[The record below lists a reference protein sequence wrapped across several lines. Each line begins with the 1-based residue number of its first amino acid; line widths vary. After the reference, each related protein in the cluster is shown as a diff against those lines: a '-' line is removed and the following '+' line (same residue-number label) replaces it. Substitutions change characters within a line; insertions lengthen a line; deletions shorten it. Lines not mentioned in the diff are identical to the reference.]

1 MRDNGFNVNVIDTSD
16 DIYGMTPT
24 GVSDCRK
31 FKWSPSS
38 EVWDSNTIMSVSA
51 IYFQNLC
58 AIKISSGLSSEYET
72 DMKRRESSCRHVWE
86 DHDDGSKWNHFP
98 RYWPFVQGEFPA
110 KRPVTRSF
118 DLFFDLR
125 LNKRLSKQ
133 LVRCMIQHN
142 WTENDTD
149 IEAGQYCDNELS
161 CYNGNFPGED
171 E

>member
-38 EVWDSNTIMSVSA
+38 EVWDSNTMISVSA

-86 DHDDGSKWNHFP
+86 DHDDGSKWKHFP
-98 RYWPFVQGEFPA
+98 RYWPFVQGP
-110 KRPVTRSF
+110 PVNSPQKGQWHGALIYSLICVWINGWVNNWCAVWYNITE
-118 DLFFDLR
+118 L
-125 LNKRLSKQ
+125 K
-133 LVRCMIQHN
+133 MIQ
-142 WTENDTD
+142 
-149 IEAGQYCDNELS
+149 I
-161 CYNGNFPGED
+161 
-171 E
+171 